1 MSKWMY
7 VVGVVLLAGFA
18 VLMAMELKNAST
30 PYVTKVADIQS
41 FGNRAIQFKGSILH
55 EKMDYDGGSTKDLR
69 FTLKDDAGKTLDVS
83 YDGPKPGNFD
93 TADTAVVL
101 GAYKNGKF
109 RAEQLSL
116 KCPSKYQGKE

>member
-1 MSKWMY
+1 MY
-7 VVGVVLLAGFA
+7 VAGIVLLAGFA
-18 VLMAMELKNAST
+18 VLMAMEMKNAST

-55 EKMDYDGGSTKDLR
+55 EKTDYESATHDLR
-69 FTLKDDAGKTLDVS
+69 FTLKDDLGKTLDVS

-93 TADTAVVL
+93 TADCAVVL
-101 GAYKNGKF
+101 GVYKNGKF

-116 KCPSKYQGKE
+116 KCPSKYQGKK

>member
-7 VVGVVLLAGFA
+7 VAGIVLLAGFA
-18 VLMAMELKNAST
+18 VLMAMEMKNAST

-41 FGNRAIQFKGSILH
+41 FGKRAIQFKGSILH
-55 EKMDYDGGSTKDLR
+55 EKTGYDGATHDLR

-93 TADTAVVL
+93 TADRAVVL
-101 GAYKNGKF
+101 GVYKNGKL

-116 KCPSKYQGKE
+116 KCPSKYQGKQ